1 MRYMRKSLPV
11 LLAIVLAVTLLAP
24 TAFAGGARSADGFGS
39 QAYAYVQQLQEV
51 PRFVAAPGGEMAAAS
66 MVKGWMA
73 DYGYSPRFQRFS
85 FNHKGTKYD
94 SQNVVAYKKTS
105 HRHGHG
111 ADVPLVIIGAH
122 YDAVPAGKGADDN
135 ASGLGTML
143 EVVGRLSEEDLP
155 YDLAIVAF
163 GAEEAGLIGSDY
175 YVKQMSQQN
184 IKRTI
189 VMINFD
195 SLIAGDFRYI
205 HAGFNRKTWARDAML
220 EIIDRLDLGII
231 TQPGLNKK
239 YPAGFTPNG
248 FSDYTAF
255 NKKGMPIVAFEST
268 NWSVGD
274 LDGYQQTALPPY
286 EFWHTENDVL
296 EIIEGYYPG
305 RPLAHLHAYTE
316 LVYTFLS
323 ELEP

>member
-1 MRYMRKSLPV
+1 MRYMRRSLS
-11 LLAIVLAVTLLAP
+11 LLIAVALAATLLAP
-24 TAFAGGARSADGFGS
+24 TAFAGARVGTDDFGVA
-39 QAYAYVQQLQEV
+39 AYAYVQQLQEV
-51 PRFVAAPGGEMAAAS
+51 PRFAGTPGEMEAATL
-66 MVKGWMA
+66 VKGWLS
-73 DYGYSPRFQRFS
+73 DFGYSPKFQHFS
-85 FNHKGTKYD
+85 FNYRGTKYD
-94 SQNVVAYKKTS
+94 SQNVVAYKKAS
-105 HRHGHG
+105 PRHGDDG
-111 ADVPLVIIGAH
+111 DVPLVIIGAH
-122 YDAVPAGKGADDN
+122 YDASTAGKGADDN

-143 EVVGRLSEEDLP
+143 EIVGRLAGEDLP

-163 GAEEAGLIGSDY
+163 GAEEAGLIGSGH
-175 YVKQMSQQN
+175 YVRQMSQQN

-239 YPAGFTPNG
+239 YPAGLTPNG

-268 NWSVGD
+268 NWSIGD
-274 LDGYQQTALPPY
+274 LDGYQQTADPPY

-296 EIIEGYYPG
+296 EIIESYHPG
-305 RPLAHLHAYTE
+305 RPMEHLHAYTE
-316 LVYTFLS
+316 LVYTFLE

>member
-1 MRYMRKSLPV
+1 MRYIRKSLPL
-11 LLAIVLAVTLLAP
+11 LLAAVLVVTVLAP
-24 TAFAGGARSADGFGS
+24 TAFAGGSLLFGEFGS
-39 QAYAYVQQLQEV
+39 DAYAFVQQLQEV
-51 PRFVAAPGGEMAAAS
+51 PRFVAAPGGEVAAAT
-66 MVKGWMA
+66 MVKGWLS
-73 DYGYSPRFQRFS
+73 DYGYSPELQHFS
-85 FNHKGTKYD
+85 FNYRGTKYD
-94 SQNVVAYKKTS
+94 SQNVVAYKKAS
-105 HRHGHG
+105 HHGRHGE
-111 ADVPLVIIGAH
+111 VPLVVIGAH

-143 EVVGRLSEEDLP
+143 EIVGRLAEEDLP

-163 GAEEAGLIGSDY
+163 GSEEAGLIGSDY
-175 YVKQMSQQN
+175 YVKRMSQAD

-205 HAGFNRKTWARDAML
+205 HAGFNRKTWARDEML

-239 YPAGFTPNG
+239 YPAGLTPNG

-305 RPLAHLHAYTE
+305 RPMAHLHAYTE

>member
-1 MRYMRKSLPV
+1 MRYIRKSLPL
-11 LLAIVLAVTLLAP
+11 LLAAVLVMTLLAP
-24 TAFAGGARSADGFGS
+24 TAFAGGSLLFGEFGS
-39 QAYAYVQQLQEV
+39 DAYAFVQQLQEV
-51 PRFVAAPGGEMAAAS
+51 PRFVAAPGGEVAAAT
-66 MVKGWMA
+66 MVKGWLS
-73 DYGYSPRFQRFS
+73 DYGYSPKLQHFS
-85 FNHKGTKYD
+85 FNYRGTKYD
-94 SQNVVAYKKTS
+94 SQNVVAYKKAS
-105 HRHGHG
+105 DHGRHGE
-111 ADVPLVIIGAH
+111 VPLVVIGAH

-143 EVVGRLSEEDLP
+143 EIVGRIAEEDLP

-163 GAEEAGLIGSDY
+163 GSEEAGLIGSDY
-175 YVKQMSQQN
+175 YVRRMSQAD

-205 HAGFNRKTWARDAML
+205 HAGFNRKTWARDEML

-239 YPAGFTPNG
+239 YPAGLTPNG

-305 RPLAHLHAYTE
+305 RPMAHLHAYTE